1 MPLFGPSYPLYPHH
15 HQSEIIKILEA
26 VVNSYHDKE
35 ILLSLIIIMM
45 VIISVSRTWGCCW

>member
-1 MPLFGPSYPLYPHH
+1 MPLFGPSYPLYPHR